1 MTGSTHHVVPVQ
13 WEGTHEQGD
22 DDLGHEG
29 AGQERDGQQSHLAGS
44 WLLDV
49 AQVHIDAMHDFWDL
63 GHSQTTREQEE
74 GQAEKPRRDRGAGRW
89 EEGEEGDE
97 EEEGTEGR
105 RGETGRQS
113 ACPFPGDSLSSLPS
127 RTPHQ
132 TVEPLGADK
141 QVESI

>member
-1 MTGSTHHVVPVQ
+1 M
-13 WEGTHEQGD
+13 GTYWN
-22 DDLGHEG
+22 
-29 AGQERDGQQSHLAGS
+29 RDGAAQAKYDEMQAAG
-44 WLLDV
+44 WEY
-49 AQVHIDAMHDFWDL
+49 
-63 GHSQTTREQEE
+63 SQTTREQAE

-105 RGETGRQS
+105 SGETGRQS